1 LHRCGPGIKDGRAA
15 SAGCSERRGLAN
27 HSEDQRTWFD
37 RALKDAKIKGFTG
50 MTYAI
55 RLRVDSDN
63 KARSW
68 EDIAEALGYKS

>member
-1 LHRCGPGIKDGRAA
+1 
-15 SAGCSERRGLAN
+15 
-27 HSEDQRTWFD
+27 
-37 RALKDAKIKGFTG
+37 